1 MFGRNG
7 VSPAAVIH
15 KLRKPAF
22 RSNKPE
28 NQPKQRCFSLS
39 ACADN
44 GYYLARF
51 RRKRAARQHGFDS
64 RIIGVTKIYV
74 RQAKAE
80 RAGGKFRSLFGSFGL
95 RLRRK
100 IRKLADAVRGNGTVQ
115 KLRNKLY
122 E

>member
-51 RRKRAARQHGFDS
+51 RRKELRVSTGLTAAS
-64 RIIGVTKIYV
+64 S
-74 RQAKAE
+74 E
-80 RAGGKFRSLFGSFGL
+80 
-95 RLRRK
+95 
-100 IRKLADAVRGNGTVQ
+100 
-115 KLRNKLY
+115 
-122 E
+122 